1 MVRNAP
7 YYRFTFE
14 KSILRP
20 ETGTLSGVPGFVIIA
35 VMESE
40 DHMFNLAYVFC
51 IDLLLENHPRACR
64 AVKGSRSEGES
75 PGP

>member
-1 MVRNAP
+1 MVRNAH
-7 YYRFTFE
+7 YSRFTFE

-20 ETGTLSGVPGFVIIA
+20 ETDTLSGVPGFVIIA
-35 VMESE
+35 VLETG
-40 DHMFNLAYVFC
+40 DHMINLTYVSC
-51 IDLLLENHPRACR
+51 LDLLLENHPRACR